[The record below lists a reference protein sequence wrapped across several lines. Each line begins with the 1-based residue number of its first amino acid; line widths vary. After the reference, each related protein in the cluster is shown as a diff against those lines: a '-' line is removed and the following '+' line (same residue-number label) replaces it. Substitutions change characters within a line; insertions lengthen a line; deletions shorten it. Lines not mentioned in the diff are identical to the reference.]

1 MVLLESEIWK
11 TIGRPQVLGCLLFSC
26 HFIVVICWL
35 FLLSMLVFEV
45 WMHHGVPL
53 VFGCLHFFGLYFAMI
68 GLLLQL
74 VMLLP

>member
-1 MVLLESEIWK
+1 M
-11 TIGRPQVLGCLLFSC
+11 LGYLLFSC
-26 HFIVVICWL
+26 HFFVVICWL

-53 VFGCLHFFGLYFAMI
+53 VFGCLHFFDLYFAMI

-74 VMLLP
+74 VMLLPWTWMQIGIPCEVGC